1 MALIAPRV
9 TAGLPAD
16 DAGGLARALLDSND
30 ITVFVDGT
38 VHRLPAQ
45 ARDAVVDL
53 LARLSRGEAVTV
65 SSVEEML
72 TTSRAAELAG
82 ISHTYLR
89 NMTDRGEIPV
99 EYRGTHRRIR
109 QSAILAWLETQRR
122 KEREAAVDGGTN
134 AAGTNSAGS
143 DGSAPDSVATGS
155 AGGSGASGVSDGGA
169 GPR

>member
-9 TAGLPAD
+9 TAGLPGD
-16 DAGGLARALLDSND
+16 EALKLKQALNGSHD

-38 VHRLPAQ
+38 VHRLPDE

-53 LARLSRGEAVTV
+53 LARLSRGETVTV
-65 SSVEEML
+65 GSVEEML
-72 TTSRAAELAG
+72 TTSQAAELAG

-109 QSAILAWLETQRR
+109 QAAIMAWLETQKKRQQA
-122 KEREAAVDGGTN
+122 EA
-134 AAGTNSAGS
+134 SAGADES
-143 DGSAPDSVATGS
+143 TDSHG
-155 AGGSGASGVSDGGA
+155 
-169 GPR
+169 

>member
-9 TAGLPAD
+9 TAGLPAEE
-16 DAGGLARALLDSND
+16 AQKLARALEGGQD

-38 VHRLPAQ
+38 VHRLPGE

-53 LARLSRGEAVTV
+53 LARLGRGETVTV
-65 SSVEEML
+65 GSVEEML
-72 TTSRAAELAG
+72 TTSQAAELAG

-109 QSAILAWLETQRR
+109 QAAIMAWLEGQ
-122 KEREAAVDGGTN
+122 KKQQSE
-134 AAGTNSAGS
+134 SAGEQ
-143 DGSAPDSVATGS
+143 A
-155 AGGSGASGVSDGGA
+155 
-169 GPR
+169 

>member
-16 DAGGLARALLDSND
+16 DAGTLARALRDSND

-122 KEREAAVDGGTN
+122 KEREAAADGGTH
-134 AAGTNSAGS
+134 AAGTNDAGS
-143 DGSAPDSVATGS
+143 DGSVTES
-155 AGGSGASGVSDGGA
+155 AGGAGAADGGA
-169 GPR
+169 GLR

>member
-9 TAGLPAD
+9 AGALPAE
-16 DAGGLARALLDSND
+16 DARKLQQALDGGTD

-38 VHRLPAQ
+38 VHRLPPQ

-53 LARLSRGEAVTV
+53 LSRFSRGEAVTV

-72 TTSRAAELAG
+72 TTSQAAELAG

-109 QSAILAWLETQRR
+109 LAAIMAWLEGQR
-122 KEREAAVDGGTN
+122 KKEAAAERAADADTDRSHTGGGGK
-134 AAGTNSAGS
+134 AK
-143 DGSAPDSVATGS
+143 TG
-155 AGGSGASGVSDGGA
+155 GKPG
-169 GPR
+169 RK

>member
-9 TAGLPAD
+9 TAGLPAGE
-16 DAGGLARALLDSND
+16 AGSLARALEDSND

-38 VHRLPAQ
+38 VHRLTPQ
-45 ARDAVVDL
+45 ARDAVADL
-53 LARLSRGEAVTV
+53 LSRFGRGEAVTV

-72 TTSRAAELAG
+72 TTSQAAELAG

-109 QSAILAWLETQRR
+109 LAAIMSWLEGQ
-122 KEREAAVDGGTN
+122 KKKQAAAD
-134 AAGTNSAGS
+134 AAGAS
-143 DGSAPDSVATGS
+143 DGEN
-155 AGGSGASGVSDGGA
+155 
-169 GPR
+169 RK

>member
-16 DAGGLARALLDSND
+16 DAGTLARALRDSDD

-122 KEREAAVDGGTN
+122 KDHEAAADAAATDG
-134 AAGTNSAGS
+134 AAA
-143 DGSAPDSVATGS
+143 DS
-155 AGGSGASGVSDGGA
+155 AGGSGAADGGS
-169 GPR
+169 GLR

>member
-9 TAGLPAD
+9 TAGLPVE
-16 DAGGLARALLDSND
+16 DAEKLQRALAGSHD

-38 VHRLPAQ
+38 VHRLPPQ

-53 LARLSRGEAVTV
+53 LNRFSRGEAVAV

-72 TTSRAAELAG
+72 TTSQAAELAG

-89 NMTDRGEIPV
+89 NMTDRGEISV

-109 QSAILAWLETQRR
+109 RASIIAWLEQQKKTEQV
-122 KEREAAVDGGTN
+122 KHQSSENDG
-134 AAGTNSAGS
+134 
-143 DGSAPDSVATGS
+143 APAPG
-155 AGGSGASGVSDGGA
+155 
-169 GPR
+169 

>member
-1 MALIAPRV
+1 MALIAPRL
-9 TAGLPAD
+9 TPALPAE
-16 DAGGLARALLDSND
+16 DALNLQHALDGGND

-53 LARLSRGEAVTV
+53 LARFSRGDAVTV

-72 TTSRAAELAG
+72 TTSQAAELAG

-109 QSAILAWLETQRR
+109 LAAIMAWLEGQ
-122 KEREAAVDGGTN
+122 KKKQAAADAAGTADGGTPEGEN
-134 AAGTNSAGS
+134 
-143 DGSAPDSVATGS
+143 
-155 AGGSGASGVSDGGA
+155 
-169 GPR
+169 RK

>member
-9 TAGLPAD
+9 AGALPAE
-16 DAGGLARALLDSND
+16 DAQKLRQALDGGTD

-38 VHRLPAQ
+38 VHRLPPQ

-53 LARLSRGEAVTV
+53 LARFSRGEAVTV

-72 TTSRAAELAG
+72 TTSQAAELAG

-109 QSAILAWLETQRR
+109 LAAIMAWLDGQ
-122 KEREAAVDGGTN
+122 KKKQAADRAGN
-134 AAGTNSAGS
+134 AAEDVPEPGTGRKWTPLW
-143 DGSAPDSVATGS
+143 DQVTF
-155 AGGSGASGVSDGGA
+155 
-169 GPR
+169 

>member
-1 MALIAPRV
+1 MHFMTLIAPRV
-9 TAGLPAD
+9 TAALPVE
-16 DAGGLARALLDSND
+16 DAQKLQYALSGSDD

-38 VHRLPAQ
+38 VHRLPPQ

-53 LARLSRGEAVTV
+53 LARFSRGEAVTV

-109 QSAILAWLETQRR
+109 LADIMAWLEKQKKNNT
-122 KEREAAVDGGTN
+122 ADG
-134 AAGTNSAGS
+134 
-143 DGSAPDSVATGS
+143 APDPGDD
-155 AGGSGASGVSDGGA
+155 GAADAS
-169 GPR
+169 

>member
-16 DAGGLARALLDSND
+16 DAMNLARSLRDSND

-38 VHRLPAQ
+38 VHRLPGE

-65 SSVEEML
+65 SSVEEVL
-72 TTSRAAELAG
+72 TTSQAAELAG

-109 QSAILAWLETQRR
+109 LAAIMAWLDRQKKLDQQEKPAQ
-122 KEREAAVDGGTN
+122 A
-134 AAGTNSAGS
+134 
-143 DGSAPDSVATGS
+143 
-155 AGGSGASGVSDGGA
+155 
-169 GPR
+169 

>member
-1 MALIAPRV
+1 MQSMALIAPRV
-9 TAGLPAD
+9 TAGLPAE
-16 DAGGLARALLDSND
+16 DAQKLKYALNGSHD

-38 VHRLPAQ
+38 VHRLPPQ

-53 LARLSRGEAVTV
+53 LSRFSRGEAVTV

-72 TTSRAAELAG
+72 TTSKAAELAG

-109 QSAILAWLETQRR
+109 LADIMAWLERQKKTSPA
-122 KEREAAVDGGTN
+122 EE
-134 AAGTNSAGS
+134 
-143 DGSAPDSVATGS
+143 ATGT
-155 AGGSGASGVSDGGA
+155 GPGDA
-169 GPR
+169 GP

>member
-9 TAGLPAD
+9 APALPAD
-16 DAGGLARALLDSND
+16 DALALQRALDGGTD

-38 VHRLPAQ
+38 VHRLPPQ

-53 LARLSRGEAVTV
+53 LARFSRGEAVTV

-72 TTSRAAELAG
+72 TTSQAAELAG

-109 QSAILAWLETQRR
+109 LAAIMSWLEGQ
-122 KEREAAVDGGTN
+122 KKKQAAADAAGGVAGTSDGGTP
-134 AAGTNSAGS
+134 
-143 DGSAPDSVATGS
+143 DGEN
-155 AGGSGASGVSDGGA
+155 
-169 GPR
+169 RK

>member
-9 TAGLPAD
+9 APGLPAD
-16 DAGGLARALLDSND
+16 DARNLARSLQDSDD

-38 VHRLPAQ
+38 VHRLPTE

-53 LARLSRGEAVTV
+53 LARLSRGETVTV

-72 TTSRAAELAG
+72 TTSQAAELAG

-109 QSAILAWLETQRR
+109 QAAIIEWLATQ
-122 KEREAAVDGGTN
+122 KKKQQAQAAAEDDVST
-134 AAGTNSAGS
+134 
-143 DGSAPDSVATGS
+143 DSQS
-155 AGGSGASGVSDGGA
+155 
-169 GPR
+169 

>member
-1 MALIAPRV
+1 MALIAPRM
-9 TAGLPAD
+9 TASLPAE
-16 DAGGLARALLDSND
+16 DAGKLRQALEGGHD

-38 VHRLPAQ
+38 VHRLTPQ

-53 LARLSRGEAVTV
+53 LSRFSRGEAVTV

-72 TTSRAAELAG
+72 TTSQAAELAG

-109 QSAILAWLETQRR
+109 LAAIMAWLDEQ
-122 KEREAAVDGGTN
+122 KKGEQQKPSAEAKQPGQTRQ
-134 AAGTNSAGS
+134 AGRGRQ
-143 DGSAPDSVATGS
+143 TGRP
-155 AGGSGASGVSDGGA
+155 AEAS
-169 GPR
+169 

>member
-9 TAGLPAD
+9 AGALPAE
-16 DAGGLARALLDSND
+16 DAQRLQHALEGGTD

-38 VHRLPAQ
+38 VHRLPPQ

-53 LARLSRGEAVTV
+53 LARFSRGEAVTV

-72 TTSRAAELAG
+72 TTSQAAELAG

-89 NMTDRGEIPV
+89 NMTDRGEIAV

-109 QSAILAWLETQRR
+109 LAAIMAWLEGQ
-122 KEREAAVDGGTN
+122 KKKQAAAERDGHLPE
-134 AAGTNSAGS
+134 
-143 DGSAPDSVATGS
+143 DEPDSDTRKNKGTGHK
-155 AGGSGASGVSDGGA
+155 
-169 GPR
+169 

>member
-9 TAGLPAD
+9 TAGLPGD
-16 DAGGLARALLDSND
+16 EALNLKHALDGSHD

-38 VHRLPAQ
+38 VHRLPPQ

-53 LARLSRGEAVTV
+53 LGRFSRGEAVTV
-65 SSVEEML
+65 SSVEEVL
-72 TTSRAAELAG
+72 TTSQAAELAG

-109 QSAILAWLETQRR
+109 LAAIMEWLETQ
-122 KEREAAVDGGTN
+122 KKSKA
-134 AAGTNSAGS
+134 
-143 DGSAPDSVATGS
+143 
-155 AGGSGASGVSDGGA
+155 SDGG
-169 GPR
+169 GEQV

>member
-9 TAGLPAD
+9 TPGLPAD
-16 DAGGLARALLDSND
+16 DARNLARSLQDSDD

-38 VHRLPAQ
+38 VHRLPNE

-53 LARLSRGEAVTV
+53 LARLSRGETVTV

-72 TTSRAAELAG
+72 TTSQAAELAG

-109 QSAILAWLETQRR
+109 QAAIIAWLETQKKRQQS
-122 KEREAAVDGGTN
+122 EAATEDDVST
-134 AAGTNSAGS
+134 
-143 DGSAPDSVATGS
+143 DSHS
-155 AGGSGASGVSDGGA
+155 
-169 GPR
+169 

>member
-16 DAGGLARALLDSND
+16 DAGGLARVLRDSDD

-122 KEREAAVDGGTN
+122 KEHEAATDGGTN
-134 AAGTNSAGS
+134 AAGTNSVGS
-143 DGSAPDSVATGS
+143 DGSVRESP
-155 AGGSGASGVSDGGA
+155 GGSGAADGGA
-169 GPR
+169 RPR